1 MDPMTES
8 VRLDDHASKI
18 EDAAHVLGL
27 AQNGNSRATG
37 DGLSSY
43 TQSMRQN
50 IRVSSTSNVLG

>member
-8 VRLDDHASKI
+8 ARLDDHASKI

-27 AQNGNSRATG
+27 AQNGNSSATG
-37 DGLSSY
+37 GGLSSY